1 MNISD
6 IDAAAPAFA
15 ALSVDARELVD
26 ALAWLRKASW
36 EARCSAPMLSCVR
49 IEARPDAT
57 VTLDCTDLD
66 RFGTVT
72 LAATVS
78 SPGAF
83 LVDRATLADFAK
95 RAAKGKG
102 ALAIVDQGDG
112 RAMFS
117 GGGATATLN
126 TLPATGWPTLNRKP
140 SDPPLS
146 VNYAAADLAADLAR
160 LAPAMSKEE
169 TRYYLCGVCFDVLDG
184 ELRLAA
190 TNGHALSLIER
201 GARVDCGDMMPIV
214 PDRAIHGIAAML
226 KGEESAS
233 IAIHALHGEAVAG
246 AKRLAFKLI
255 DGSFP
260 DWRRAIPVIEPG
272 APALRVA
279 GSELVAHCATAAK
292 GQKHREL
299 RIEAGA
305 NIMAGQVN
313 PAPHARPFAAD
324 YDGAPIAFAF
334 EAPVIEPIAKTCG
347 MMTLAACSM
356 TDGVDESLTGEPFL
370 IRDDSAPHWTGVV
383 MPLRVQGKLP
393 RPRPV
398 QYVDVKPAPGRAA
411 DLFGVEPFTG
421 NRACGKGADKPR
433 KATNRECVAYLRD
446 YATRC
451 GLPAIDGLALV
462 VDAEGPRG
470 LVVGQIEAP
479 VDAPEQKPG
488 VYADGAYCV
497 PMPGRNQAPVT
508 VETMGDDGQW
518 SEPMPCV
525 DDKGRIAL
533 PDAPKERK
541 ARKAKATKSAAAVDY
556 EMIRSPHGGHYQ
568 INRGDFGSSVF
579 YNPPDVGGI
588 CRPGIVIG
596 KPCERSDEEIAAVI
610 SAHADGPIEMEG
622 APSAPAAVEIA
633 PEPPVSGEIDPI
645 AALTARLDA
654 AESAIAERPRV
665 RIKAIAVLEPPS
677 VENVTVGP
685 WAGAR
690 ERIAARDDAATA
702 RAARARDRRERI
714 VRAYLKMR
722 RERDAAREQARESEC
737 ERLRVAD
744 LAREARDK
752 RRRAVKLAHRHWKM
766 RLVARGQYKAA
777 EADAGRQRAARHA
790 AALTG
795 RALTIRARGERDKL
809 AAYRDRAADQYD
821 RVAAERDTAKRM
833 LADAR
838 DRLATSERER
848 EGQAHA
854 IAALAGRIERIEA
867 AAMPIAA

>member
-36 EARCSAPMLSCVR
+36 EARCSIPMLSCVR

-102 ALAIVDQGDG
+102 ALTIVDDGDG
-112 RAMFS
+112 RARFS

-140 SDPPLS
+140 SDTPLS

-169 TRYYLCGVCFDVLDG
+169 TRYYLRGVCFDVIEG

-260 DWRRAIPVIEPG
+260 DWRRVIPVIEPG

-305 NIMAGQVN
+305 DIMAGQVN

-334 EAPVIEPIAKTCG
+334 DAPVIEPIAKTCG

-356 TDGVDESLTGEPFL
+356 ADGVDECLTGEPIL

-383 MPLRVQGKLP
+383 MPLRVQGELP

-398 QYVDVKPAPGRAA
+398 HYVDVKPAPGRAA

-433 KATNRECVAYLRD
+433 KATDRECVAYLRD

-479 VDAPEQKPG
+479 VYAPGAKPG

-518 SEPMPCV
+518 SDPMPCV

-533 PDAPKERK
+533 PDAPKARK
-541 ARKAKATKSAAAVDY
+541 ARLVAAV
-556 EMIRSPHGGHYQ
+556 
-568 INRGDFGSSVF
+568 
-579 YNPPDVGGI
+579 
-588 CRPGIVIG
+588 
-596 KPCERSDEEIAAVI
+596 ERKGAPIAPV
-610 SAHADGPIEMEG
+610 E
-622 APSAPAAVEIA
+622 PSAPEIA
-633 PEPPVSGEIDPI
+633 PEPPVSGGIDHI

-654 AESAIAERPRV
+654 AEAAIAERPRV
-665 RIKAIAVLEPPS
+665 RIKAIAILEPPS

-690 ERIAARDDAATA
+690 ERIAARDDAAAA

-722 RERDAAREQARESEC
+722 QERDAAREQARESER

-752 RRRAVKLAHRHWKM
+752 RRRAVKLAQRHWKM

>member
-1 MNISD
+1 MHNSN

-15 ALSVDARELVD
+15 ALSVDARQLVD

-36 EARCSAPMLSCVR
+36 EARCSVPMLSCVR

-95 RAAKGKG
+95 RAAKSKDGT
-102 ALAIVDQGDG
+102 LTIVDIGNG
-112 RAMFS
+112 RAKFS

-126 TLPATGWPTLNRKP
+126 TLPAKDWPELNRKP
-140 SDPPLS
+140 SDTPLS

-169 TRYYLCGVCFDVLDG
+169 TRYYLRGICFDVTEG
-184 ELRLAA
+184 ELRLVA
-190 TNGHALSLIER
+190 TDGHRMSIIAR
-201 GARVDCGDMMPIV
+201 GNAVDCGDMAPIA
-214 PDRAIHGIAAML
+214 PDRAIQGIAAML
-226 KGEESAS
+226 KGEESA
-233 IAIHALHGEAVAG
+233 AINVHALHGEAVAG
-246 AKRLAFKLI
+246 SKRLAFKLI

-260 DWRRAIPVIEPG
+260 DWRRVVPSLSAD

-279 GSELVAHCATAAK
+279 GAELAAHCATAAK
-292 GQKHREL
+292 GEKYRTL
-299 RIEAGA
+299 RIEAAPGA
-305 NIMAGQVN
+305 IMAGQVN
-313 PAPHARPFAAD
+313 PAPHARPLLAE

-334 EAPVIEPIAKTCG
+334 DAPVIEPFAKMSERLTIC
-347 MMTLAACSM
+347 AAAM
-356 TDGVDESLTGEPFL
+356 VEGGGFAEPIGAPFL
-370 IRDDSAPHWTGVV
+370 LRDSAAPHWTGIV
-383 MPLRVQGKLP
+383 MSLRTDGALP

-421 NRACGKGADKPR
+421 DRACGKGSDKPR

-518 SEPMPCV
+518 SDPMPCV

-533 PDAPKERK
+533 PDAPKARK
-541 ARKAKATKSAAAVDY
+541 ARSVAAV
-556 EMIRSPHGGHYQ
+556 
-568 INRGDFGSSVF
+568 
-579 YNPPDVGGI
+579 
-588 CRPGIVIG
+588 
-596 KPCERSDEEIAAVI
+596 ERKGAPIAPV
-610 SAHADGPIEMEG
+610 E
-622 APSAPAAVEIA
+622 PSAPEIA

-654 AESAIAERPRV
+654 AEAAIAERPRV

-677 VENVTVGP
+677 VENITVGP

-690 ERIAARDDAATA
+690 ERIAARDDAAAA
-702 RAARARDRRERI
+702 RATRARDRRERI

-766 RLVARGQYKAA
+766 RLVARSQYKAA
-777 EADAGRQRAARHA
+777 ERDADRQRAARHA

-795 RALTIRARGERDKL
+795 RALAMKARGERDKL

-821 RVAAERDTAKRM
+821 RVAAERDAAKRM

-838 DRLATSERER
+838 DKLAAAERER
-848 EGQAHA
+848 DAQAHA
-854 IAALAGRIERIEA
+854 IAALASRVERVEA
-867 AAMPIAA
+867 AAVERRAA

>member
-1 MNISD
+1 MHISD

-15 ALSVDARELVD
+15 ALSVDARELVE
-26 ALAWLRKASW
+26 ALAWLRKAAW
-36 EARCSAPMLSCVR
+36 EARCSVPMLSCVR

-102 ALAIVDQGDG
+102 ALTIVDDGDG
-112 RAMFS
+112 RTRFS

-140 SDPPLS
+140 SDTPLS

-169 TRYYLCGVCFDVLDG
+169 TRYYLRGVCFDVLEG

-260 DWRRAIPVIEPG
+260 DWRRVIPVIEPG

-305 NIMAGQVN
+305 DIMAGQVN
-313 PAPHARPFAAD
+313 PAPHARPLLAE
-324 YDGAPIAFAF
+324 YDGAPIAIAF
-334 EAPVIEPIAKTCG
+334 DAPIIEPIAKTCG
-347 MMTLAACSM
+347 MMTLAAFSM
-356 TDGVDESLTGEPFL
+356 ATGTDKTLTGEPFL

-383 MPLRVQGKLP
+383 MPLRVQGELP

-398 QYVDVKPAPGRAA
+398 QYVDVKPAPGKAA

-421 NRACGKGADKPR
+421 NRACGKGSDKPR
-433 KATNRECVAYLRD
+433 KATNRECLAYLVD
-446 YATRC
+446 YAKRC
-451 GLPAIDGLALV
+451 GLPGIDGLALIIDV
-462 VDAEGPRG
+462 EGPRG
-470 LVVGQIEAP
+470 LVVGEMVAP
-479 VDAPEQKPG
+479 VYAPEPKPG
-488 VYADGAYCV
+488 VYAEGAYCV

-508 VETMGDDGQW
+508 VQTQGDDGEW
-518 SEPMPCV
+518 SEPMTCV

-533 PDAPKERK
+533 PDAPKVRK
-541 ARKAKATKSAAAVDY
+541 ARKAK
-556 EMIRSPHGGHYQ
+556 
-568 INRGDFGSSVF
+568 
-579 YNPPDVGGI
+579 
-588 CRPGIVIG
+588 
-596 KPCERSDEEIAAVI
+596 IAAVER
-610 SAHADGPIEMEG
+610 IE
-622 APSAPAAVEIA
+622 APSATDAA
-633 PEPPVSGEIDPI
+633 PEHENAPQPPVSGEIDPI
-645 AALTARLDA
+645 AELTARLDA
-654 AESAIAERPRV
+654 AEAAIAERPRIRV
-665 RIKAIAVLEPPS
+665 KAIAVPIDEPPS

-690 ERIAARDDAATA
+690 ERLADRDSAAIE
-702 RAARARDRRERI
+702 RAARERARRERI

-722 RERDAAREQARESEC
+722 RERDAAREDARENER

-744 LAREARDK
+744 LARVARDK

-766 RLVARGQYKAA
+766 RLVARGQYQAA
-777 EADAGRQRAARHA
+777 ERDADRQRAARHA

-795 RALTIRARGERDKL
+795 RALAMKARSERDKL
-809 AAYRDRAADQYD
+809 AAYRDRAAVQYD
-821 RVAAERDTAKRM
+821 RVAAERDAAKRI

-838 DRLATSERER
+838 DKLATVERER
-848 EGQAHA
+848 DAQAHA
-854 IAALAGRIERIEA
+854 IAALASRVERVEA
-867 AAMPIAA
+867 AAVERRAA